1 MNAHIWGISHC
12 LHVKQLVGAINEY
25 QEGVAD
31 GVLLRDKIFR
41 SYPLYPISNSFNLCI
56 LYMLHLV
63 IFNILIDV

>member
-41 SYPLYPISNSFNLCI
+41 SYPLYPISI
-56 LYMLHLV
+56 LVQLMYIIYASSRH
-63 IFNILIDV
+63 IQHTY